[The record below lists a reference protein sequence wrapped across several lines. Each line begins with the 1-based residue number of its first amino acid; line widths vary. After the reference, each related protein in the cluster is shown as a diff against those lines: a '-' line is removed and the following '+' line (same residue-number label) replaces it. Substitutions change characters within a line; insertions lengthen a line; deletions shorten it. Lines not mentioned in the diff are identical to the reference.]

1 MGDTRLEETEEVVV
15 LEVDLDGRTLDF
27 LLTDI
32 FEIADRRYA
41 TLVSDDEFLTPEE
54 RTIFAR
60 ITEVGG
66 EDRFEVIEDP
76 IEMEMVSA
84 SATLDVVEDILFG
97 IKSSLSDVVNLL
109 RNIDP
114 AGMTEEGKNSL
125 GIAYSRVQSVLE
137 SLREEVADETPD
149 E

>member
-1 MGDTRLEETEEVVV
+1 VDETEEVVV

-32 FEIADRRYA
+32 FEVADRRYA

-60 ITEVGG
+60 VTEVEG

-84 SATLDVVEDILFG
+84 NATLDVVEDILFG
-97 IKSSLSDVVNLL
+97 IKSSLSDVISLL
-109 RNIDP
+109 QSIDP
-114 AGMTEEGKNSL
+114 AGMSDDSKKSL
-125 GIAYSRVQSVLE
+125 GIVYSRVQSVLE
-137 SLREEVADETPD
+137 SLREEVADEASD

>member
-1 MGDTRLEETEEVVV
+1 MEETEEVVV
-15 LEVDLDGRTLDF
+15 LEVDLDGRTVDF

-41 TLVSDDEFLTPEE
+41 TLVSDDEFLTPED

-60 ITEVGG
+60 VTEVDS

-84 SATLDVVEDILFG
+84 NATLDVVEDILFG
-97 IKSSLSDVVNLL
+97 IKSSLSDVLSLL
-109 RNIDP
+109 QSVDP
-114 AGMTEEGKNSL
+114 LALPEESKQSL
-125 GIAYSRVQSVLE
+125 GIAYSRVQSILE
-137 SLREEVADETPD
+137 SLREEVVDETSD